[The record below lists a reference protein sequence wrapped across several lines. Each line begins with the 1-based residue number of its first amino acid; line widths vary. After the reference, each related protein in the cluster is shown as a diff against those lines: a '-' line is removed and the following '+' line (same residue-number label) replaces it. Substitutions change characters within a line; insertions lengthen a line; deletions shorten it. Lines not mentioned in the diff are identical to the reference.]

1 MSLKSELELFPKL
14 LKLTP
19 LSEKILDK
27 SVKTKFFN
35 EQEIVINK
43 GDEVSGIVLVL
54 SGCLRVYTINSN
66 GKESTLYDI
75 KAGESCVLAMNC
87 VFSNLLYPAWVCSSS
102 PHTKVLIINSSAY
115 KELYEKES
123 TIRSFTIDI
132 LSQRIFNL
140 MTVIEEALSFNVEQ
154 RIVSFLLRKSNNAF
168 DVYTSHQVIASEVGT
183 AREVV
188 SRILKN
194 MEDKGLIVLSRGK
207 INILSVN
214 KLNSICLE

>member
-1 MSLKSELELFPKL
+1 MSLNNELELFPRL
-14 LKLTP
+14 LNLNP
-19 LSEKILDK
+19 LSEEALGRGT
-27 SVKTKFFN
+27 KTRFFN
-35 EQEIVINK
+35 EQDVVITK
-43 GDEVSGIVLVL
+43 GDDVSGVVLVL

-87 VFSNLLYPAWVCSSS
+87 VFSSLLYPAWVCSSS
-102 PHTKVLIINSSAY
+102 PFTKVSIIKSSTY

-123 TIRSFTIDI
+123 SIRSFTVDI

-154 RIVSFLLRKSNNAF
+154 RIVSFLLRKSNDEM
-168 DVYTSHQVIASEVGT
+168 DVFTSHQTIASEVGT

-188 SRILKN
+188 SRTLKN
-194 MEDKGLIVLSRGK
+194 IEDKGIIQLSRGRVR
-207 INILSVN
+207 ILSVT
-214 KLNSICLE
+214 KLNSIC